1 MKTTTTQKY
10 TFEVTKGRARVEA
23 PVAVAM
29 SANHEVEANSDCST
43 DEPVPVTL
51 PDSESVPFGL
61 ESVEDFKLQ
70 KQQNESQSPSIMLL
84 HEFKSTSKKHKT
96 ED

>member
-1 MKTTTTQKY
+1 MKTTTTEKE
-10 TFEVTKGRARVEA
+10 TFDATRGRVRVEA

-43 DEPVPVTL
+43 DEPPTD
-51 PDSESVPFGL
+51 PDPPSIPFGL

-70 KQQNESQSPSIMLL
+70 KNELQSLSILCEL
-84 HEFKSTSKKHKT
+84 NY
-96 ED
+96 

>member
-1 MKTTTTQKY
+1 MKTTTTQKV
-10 TFEVTKGRARVEA
+10 TFEVTNGRTRVEA

-29 SANHEVEANSDCST
+29 SANHDVEANSDCST

-51 PDSESVPFGL
+51 PDPDPDPESVSFGL

-70 KQQNESQSPSIMLL
+70 KHQNESQSPTILL
-84 HEFKSTSKKHKT
+84 FHEFKINK
-96 ED
+96 